1 MPRPE
6 SLAEVFAQLFAAD
19 PGRARRIVEE
29 HQLDAAGRC
38 RACEV
43 RGCTLRAWALDA
55 LARRGEVGEGSAPR
69 GLSPTGEPVDVAG
82 GVLPGL
88 GQRITQLILSIG

>member
-55 LARRGEVGEGSAPR
+55 LARRGEVGRTPRWRRDDIERYAREAPPGRRRR
-69 GLSPTGEPVDVAG
+69 GGGELA
-82 GVLPGL
+82 
-88 GQRITQLILSIG
+88 